1 MYRDLPWK
9 NLAAKKIGKLLT
21 SIMYMSIYSF
31 YSLQYRKSSLTFGI
45 DTVLMAFV

>member
-31 YSLQYRKSSLTFGI
+31 YEYLDYVVK
-45 DTVLMAFV
+45 